1 MLDLNHHLHRRIALM
16 AKRKID
22 LVLDVGANVGQF
34 GVSLRQ
40 TGYGGRIVSFE
51 PMKAAFAMLQ
61 RTASKDALW
70 SCYNVALGDNDGTA
84 IINVSANSHSSS
96 LLAVNPRSLQIE
108 PSIGYIGQE
117 QITVRRLDGLFEQ
130 IAKPENVTYLKI
142 DTQGY
147 ELKVLAGAAGV
158 INRLEMIQ
166 LEASFFPVYKDETL
180 AADVIKI
187 VDGLGYR
194 VVGIEPAW
202 MDAKSFEMLQADFLF
217 ARKFAS

>member
-70 SCYNVALGDNDGTA
+70 TCYNVALGDNDGTA

-158 INRLEMIQ
+158 INRTRDD
-166 LEASFFPVYKDETL
+166 STGGFFFPCL
-180 AADVIKI
+180 
-187 VDGLGYR
+187 
-194 VVGIEPAW
+194 
-202 MDAKSFEMLQADFLF
+202 
-217 ARKFAS
+217 